1 MLQLPGIPYEGAP
14 VGPDESFNTVI
25 RTGAS
30 RRSSTSSRST
40 MSR

>member
-1 MLQLPGIPYEGAP
+1 MRLPGLPYGGAP

-25 RTGAS
+25 RTEGS